1 MQLCIFVKIVKY
13 IFFCILLFSDN
24 FIPPSDKQKIISRAA
39 YDEDKDVWILQP
51 NSKSSGSAI
60 NKRPVSA
67 AGSRRP
73 MSEYARVQ
81 SGLRPGFASGI
92 SGSGTAALRFKG
104 ENIMRLSLD
113 RGGRTTKDYE
123 GPQVAPRVQA
133 ALDAA
138 MANVEPD
145 IELDVRALNGQNN
158 LVKGTRKPKKN
169 NQNNPKAY
177 PSPRGL
183 VPK

>member
-1 MQLCIFVKIVKY
+1 
-13 IFFCILLFSDN
+13 
-24 FIPPSDKQKIISRAA
+24 
-39 YDEDKDVWILQP
+39 
-51 NSKSSGSAI
+51 
-60 NKRPVSA
+60 
-67 AGSRRP
+67 

-81 SGLRPGFASGI
+81 SGLRPGFAATLGP
-92 SGSGTAALRFKG
+92 GPTASALRFKG

-123 GPQVAPRVQA
+123 GPTVAPRVQA

-145 IELDVRALNGQNN
+145 IELDVRALNGLQSN
-158 LVKGTRKPKKN
+158 LVKGTRKPKKSSET
-169 NQNNPKAY
+169 KASGDRQGGSTNRAY
-177 PSPRGL
+177 LSSRGL

>member
-1 MQLCIFVKIVKY
+1 MSQSV
-13 IFFCILLFSDN
+13 
-24 FIPPSDKQKIISRAA
+24 
-39 YDEDKDVWILQP
+39 YDEEADLWLLQP
-51 NSKSSGSAI
+51 NAKGGSGSAI
-60 NKRPVSA
+60 HKRPVSA

-81 SGLRPGFASGI
+81 SGLRPGFANSI
-92 SGSGTAALRFKG
+92 NGSGPTAAALRFKG

-123 GPQVAPRVQA
+123 GPTVAPRVQA

-145 IELDVRALNGQNN
+145 IELDVRALNGLQSN

-169 NQNNPKAY
+169 SSSSTSSGNSASAAY
-177 PSPRGL
+177 PRSRGL
-183 VPK
+183 VPRK